1 MLYANKP
8 SKKVSLLFLRK
19 IKIPDIILIIL
30 VTRFGVI
37 FIDFINY
44 S

>member
-1 MLYANKP
+1 F
-8 SKKVSLLFLRK
+8 STSVGILRK
-19 IKIPDIILIIL
+19 IKIPKIILIIL